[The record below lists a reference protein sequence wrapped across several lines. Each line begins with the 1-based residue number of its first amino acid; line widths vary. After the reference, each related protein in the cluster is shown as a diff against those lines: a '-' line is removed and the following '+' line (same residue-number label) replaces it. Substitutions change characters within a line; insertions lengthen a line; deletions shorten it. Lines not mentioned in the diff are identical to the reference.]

1 MPAAKQST
9 TKIEK
14 SAPQTQRALTLET
27 LRVVLLAG
35 GVGGAKLAH
44 GLAAQLPPQNL
55 TIIVNTGDDF
65 QHWGLTICPDL
76 DTVVYTLAELANPET
91 GWGRA
96 NESWRVLDEVK
107 RLGGPD
113 WFRLGDLDLALHL
126 SRNHALVNG
135 VSLTEFTRQLCQQLG
150 VGPAVLPMS
159 DRPSPTFIET
169 ADGLLPFQDWFV
181 RRQWQPAVRAVQL
194 PEDSRATYQ
203 VLRALEQ
210 ADVVIFAP
218 SNPFVS
224 IDPILNVYPIRSMIT
239 DLPELTLAVSPI
251 IAGQALKGP
260 AAKMMQE
267 MDMPVTAVAIAD
279 YYHHLIDAF
288 IYDRQDHVEW
298 PDPTFPHCRL
308 NTIMQTPADR
318 SRFAGELLQFA
329 LELLHE

>member
-9 TKIEK
+9 TKLETR
-14 SAPQTQRALTLET
+14 AQRALTLET
-27 LRVVLLAG
+27 ARVVLLAG

-76 DTVVYTLAELANPET
+76 DTIVYTLAGLANPET

-96 NESWRVLDEVK
+96 EESWRVLDEVK

-126 SRNHALVNG
+126 SRNHALANG
-135 VSLTEFTRQLCQQLG
+135 VSLTEFTRQLCAQLG
-150 VGPAVLPMS
+150 VAPTVLPMS

-169 ADGLLPFQDWFV
+169 DDGLLPFQDWFA
-181 RRQWQPAVRAVQL
+181 RQRWQPVARAIHL
-194 PEDSRATYQ
+194 PEDTRASYQ
-203 VLRALEQ
+203 VLRTLEQ
-210 ADVVIFAP
+210 ADIVIFAP

-224 IDPILNVYPIRSMIT
+224 LDPILNVYPLRAMIT

-251 IAGQALKGP
+251 VAGQALKGP
-260 AAKMMQE
+260 AAKMMRE
-267 MDMPVTAVAIAD
+267 MGMPVTAVAIAD
-279 YYHHLIDAF
+279 YYQDLIDAF
-288 IYDRQDHVEW
+288 VYDIEDDTDW
-298 PDPTFPHCRL
+298 PDPAFPHRRL
-308 NTIMQTPADR
+308 HTIMRAPADR
-318 SRFAGELLQFA
+318 AHFAGELLQFA
-329 LELLHE
+329 LELLDS